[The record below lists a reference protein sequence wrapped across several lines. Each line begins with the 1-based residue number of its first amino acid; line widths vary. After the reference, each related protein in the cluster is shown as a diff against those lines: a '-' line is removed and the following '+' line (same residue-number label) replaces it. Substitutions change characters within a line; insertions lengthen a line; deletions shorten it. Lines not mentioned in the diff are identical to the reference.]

1 MNIVPALYTATLAV
15 AFATLFVVTLL
26 TLLAVRRRLAQQS
39 DALAALAESLRQL
52 LERRDA
58 AGAATAHRLGQQLGE
73 QLARL
78 DGRVAALAEA
88 QADLRRLPGGTA
100 YDDATELARRG
111 LDAGELIARCGIPA
125 GEAELLVRLQEAACD
140 TYTN

>member
-1 MNIVPALYTATLAV
+1 MNIVSAIYTASLAV

-26 TLLAVRRRLAQQS
+26 SLLAVRRRLFEQS
-39 DALAALAESLRQL
+39 GELASLAESLQQLREQRDTGTAAAARQL
-52 LERRDA
+52 
-58 AGAATAHRLGQQLGE
+58 GQ

-78 DGRVAALAEA
+78 DGRIAALAEA
-88 QADLRRLPGGTA
+88 QSDLRRLPGGSA

-125 GEAELLVRLQEAACD
+125 GEAELLVRLQRATPD